1 MLINK
6 FILKVV
12 CLFSLLLFIIFFS
25 RASWI
30 LTKAYLATYLIDDA
44 WQLTLEN
51 KGVNKPWSWADTWP
65 VAEISIDN
73 IGLNEIVLFGDSG
86 EALAFGPG
94 LSNASTG
101 LDEKGVK
108 LISAHRDTHFSEL
121 KNISVD
127 DEVIIRS
134 AQRQS
139 RYKVSHTEIV
149 DSRYYTIDASEED
162 KVLVLVTCYPFD
174 ALTAGGFQ
182 RFVVYA
188 DEIKI

>member
-1 MLINK
+1 MLKNK
-6 FILKVV
+6 LLLHIVLW
-12 CLFSLLLFIIFFS
+12 LSLLLAIILFS

-51 KGVNKPWSWADTWP
+51 KVVNKPWSWADTWP
-65 VAEISIDN
+65 VAEISIAK
-73 IGLNEIVLFGDSG
+73 IGLHEIVLSGDSG

-94 LSNASTG
+94 LSNRGAG
-101 LDEKGVK
+101 LDESGIK

-121 KNISVD
+121 KNISVND
-127 DEVIIRS
+127 VIEITS
-134 AQRQS
+134 PQGHRQ
-139 RYKVSHTEIV
+139 YTVSYLKIV
-149 DSRYYTIDASEED
+149 DSRYYTIDADVENNA
-162 KVLVLVTCYPFD
+162 LVLVTCYPFD

-188 DEIKI
+188 DEISI